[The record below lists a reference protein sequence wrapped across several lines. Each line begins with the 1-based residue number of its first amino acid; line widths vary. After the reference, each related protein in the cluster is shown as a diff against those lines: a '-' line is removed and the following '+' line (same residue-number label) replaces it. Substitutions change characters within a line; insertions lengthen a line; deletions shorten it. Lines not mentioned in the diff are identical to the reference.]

1 MSARSPETKRQRARA
16 PRADQPDVTMGASS
30 ARQVTPLTAAELT
43 QAFLAHE
50 DQLSIIQAQTTIVFK
65 LPAEGSIARAL
76 LAAVQGW
83 QRDHHP
89 GQAHPHG
96 SCNQAVCA
104 VLLHELAKSAVPT
117 GLSQDSFQSFSE
129 MAAELASQKTPAA
142 CWARS
147 HIARHGQMRRRP
159 TSFWTSGRCCSARSP
174 STQTPSSSFWRA
186 MRGRSW
192 AESRQEGSPVELE
205 VALPT
210 AAALPDSPST
220 AERVKC
226 RPGAFF
232 SFNSARGTAKRVPAL
247 LRCRVALTH
256 VWPRQISQPI
266 RALEYRS

>member
-1 MSARSPETKRQRARA
+1 MYPLYT
-16 PRADQPDVTMGASS
+16 PHIITIPYTLNFHFIFHFLFHL
-30 ARQVTPLTAAELT
+30 VTPLTAAELT

-96 SCNQAVCA
+96 SCNQAVCT

-142 CWARS
+142 WVGEISR
-147 HIARHGQMRRRP
+147 
-159 TSFWTSGRCCSARSP
+159 CSARANAKKTHVILDLRPVLFGSIAKHADTIIKLLESYEGERLGRKP
-174 STQTPSSSFWRA
+174 PGGLTRRA
-186 MRGRSW
+186 RGRPS
-192 AESRQEGSPVELE
+192 
-205 VALPT
+205 
-210 AAALPDSPST
+210 DSS
-220 AERVKC
+220 
-226 RPGAFF
+226 
-232 SFNSARGTAKRVPAL
+232 GTA
-247 LRCRVALTH
+247 
-256 VWPRQISQPI
+256 
-266 RALEYRS
+266 